1 MRRREFITLVGCA
14 AAWPCSARAQ
24 QGRVLPV
31 IGFLHPGFLTY
42 PGGGGTNIILTALE
56 QGLREGGYVSGETV
70 RIEARWAQ
78 GKTETLTE
86 LAQELVGLKVD
97 VLVAV
102 ARLSIEAAKSATK
115 ELPIVAFDLESD
127 PVAAGFIAGWS
138 APGGNITGLFLDQPG
153 ITGKWLQLIKEVV
166 PNAAHLAVLWDTT
179 TGEHQLR
186 ALSTAAKAQSIELEV
201 IKFADYATMQGA
213 LDAAA
218 LRAAPQALIQLSSPL
233 IIAGASRIA
242 EIVARYRIP
251 AISPFRAFPDR
262 GGLMSYGPVLPQW
275 EIRVGHLVASILK
288 GAKPATLPLEQPINF
303 ELVVNAKAAGAI
315 GIAIPQAL
323 LVRADEVIE

>member
-218 LRAAPQALIQLSSPL
+218 LRAAPQV
-233 IIAGASRIA
+233 A